1 MKNWT
6 IYLIHHSHTDIGYT
20 ERQEKLMKYHK
31 DFILQA
37 IEILDNIHAGK
48 ITDWGGFKWQC
59 ENHWQIENF
68 YASATNEEIEK

>member
-37 IEILDNIHAGK
+37 IEKDLIEFK
-48 ITDWGGFKWQC
+48 RETD
-59 ENHWQIENF
+59 
-68 YASATNEEIEK
+68 